1 METRRS
7 HPDGLSHYNLLAG
20 GFAGGASLGMN
31 RQFWGYAVVPML
43 DVINRDEPAN
53 RAMYWHDVIHDAV
66 NMYKR
71 DGRLALEVGDTGFGE
86 DALRRSQTGILF
98 YEKHWAIYESW
109 FWDSY
114 GTTKPFMVREREGVP
129 LVTMYRRGAP

>member
-1 METRRS
+1 VETRRS

-31 RQFWGYAVVPML
+31 RQFWGYAVLPML

-53 RAMYWHDVIHDAV
+53 RAMYWHDVIHDAI

-71 DGRLALEVGDTGFGE
+71 DGSLAMEVGDTGFGE
-86 DALRRSQTGILF
+86 EALRRSQTGILF

-129 LVTMYRRGAP
+129 LVTMYRRGSP